1 MRTIFFTLFWMAL
14 AFHSCWAGA
23 KWYVSPSGNDN
34 HAGTLAAPFKSLTKA
49 IDAAAPGDT
58 IELRGGQYVSSEIR
72 INKSNLTI
80 RSYAGEWA
88 VIRAVTNVE
97 DVSSCLWYNEPETVG
112 GTLERLEII
121 GGYYYGLKFE
131 SNWDWDNSVPFS
143 KRKGVS
149 NVIVRNCIIHDTG
162 RDAIKLTP
170 ACTGIQILQCEIYNT
185 GKGPGALLD
194 FNAEGVDNVNAPNML
209 VKGCYIHDIATTGV
223 YAKGGA
229 RNCRIEGNV
238 IANCGEGGI
247 YLGFYTDAEW
257 FDTQSNPEYHE
268 SLDGLVLNN
277 LIMNT
282 GHAGIGLWGA
292 KNAQIYH
299 NTVINGAK
307 AEMASLFLNTGD
319 IWLSDTRSARPR
331 NQGAKILNNIFIQA
345 AGQNQPICRIREHA
359 GSQSNSLDYNAYF
372 RSGTPPVF
380 LNDSITWED
389 LSLSQWKT
397 QNATDAHSLG
407 ADPKVDAN
415 GRLLGDSPCIN
426 SGTATVLVP
435 LDREGGLRDNR
446 PDIGADEFGVVSGL
460 STVFE
465 SSGAHVRIRQNPVLD
480 NTLCLEVQ
488 LPQAVQTQL
497 QILSASGQVLLR
509 KNIDVSEGEQ
519 TLDWPL
525 TGLPTGA
532 YWVKVAGVSRLF
544 FKP

>member
-1 MRTIFFTLFWMAL
+1 MRTILFTFFWLAL
-14 AFHSCWAGA
+14 ASHSCWAGA
-23 KWYVSPSGNDN
+23 KWYVSPNGNDN

-80 RSYAGEWA
+80 RSFAGEWA

-97 DVSSCLWYNEPETVG
+97 DVSSCIWYNEPETVG

-131 SNWDWDNSVPFS
+131 TNWDWDNSVPFA
-143 KRKGVS
+143 KRRGVS

-170 ACTGIQILQCEIYNT
+170 ACKGIQILQCEIYNT

-194 FNAEGVDNVNAPNML
+194 FNAEGIDNVNAPDML

-229 RNCRIEGNV
+229 RNCRVEGNV

-257 FDTQSNPEYHE
+257 FDTQSNPDYQE

-319 IWLSDTRSARPR
+319 VWLSDTRSARPR

-345 AGQNQPICRIREHA
+345 SGQNQPICRIRENA
-359 GSQSNSLDYNAYF
+359 GSKSNTLDYNAYF

-426 SGTATVLVP
+426 SGTATALVP

-460 STVFE
+460 STVFG
-465 SSGAHVRIRQNPVLD
+465 SPGAHVRVRQNPVLD

-497 QILSASGQVLLR
+497 QIISASGQVFQQAHIRLP
-509 KNIDVSEGEQ
+509 KGEQ
-519 TLDWPL
+519 VLYWPVA
-525 TGLPTGA
+525 GLPPGA
-532 YWVKVAGVSRLF
+532 YWVKVAGASRLF